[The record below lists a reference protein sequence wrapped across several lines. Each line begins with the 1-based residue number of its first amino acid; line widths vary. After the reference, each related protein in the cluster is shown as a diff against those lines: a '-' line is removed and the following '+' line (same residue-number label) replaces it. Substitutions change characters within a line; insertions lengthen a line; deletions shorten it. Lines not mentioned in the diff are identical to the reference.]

1 LPEIRQEL
9 LNTLILISSHHE
21 SHSHVLR
28 KILSTLSS
36 LFSKFPNNWQQCI
49 HSTVA
54 AIVAS
59 KAEQQPTHE
68 AGNIDFS
75 PSFHSVCQSLSEKQ
89 IILGLEFCIIL
100 IEDVKKNA
108 ALLNHHQETM
118 LDSAL
123 DQNVP
128 DLVVLLRYA
137 VEVMYPSLAPPIND
151 TILSSVFK
159 TYSAWALN
167 HTLSHEYIEL
177 LHPVTEFIFTYIQL
191 HPDTPLCHAA
201 LDLISEIMTRYPS
214 FYDHSGQL
222 HLSRILREIGQPIVV
237 AIEEKNKK
245 IQLSQPKAFIYDDDE
260 EIIQL
265 HDRAEHFA
273 KAAMAVCELSMADI
287 DDLNLQEASVLLHQ
301 LLVITDFPGPP
312 YVNNDLVVCLLEF
325 WNIYT
330 DAFLDSDDSIELS
343 TEPNPYILK
352 VIEILWNKAA
362 FPSEQQRQQMTWDED
377 DWEAF
382 TAFRDD
388 FSEFLN
394 SAVSL
399 VGPSLLSTLVSHV
412 LETLATATSRGSTES
427 VEWAK
432 LEASLFCIT
441 ALSDTFIDNSTA
453 DINEQQQLLV
463 QLFQS
468 TLLDVLSHAQHI
480 EVRKTGVSFVGAF
493 AYFYGTELGRPF
505 LATVLDCLFHS
516 LSDSLL
522 STEASESLLT
532 VSSLL
537 RTQLVEFLPSFFNMY
552 TKLYEQLEKDSRA
565 HERTVL
571 AISFVIQ
578 AVESIDQKSEYVNQL
593 TSIIFQQLEQVSVE
607 FHHDSSK
614 KDKSSDNSND
624 DILFS
629 RTLSL
634 LTCLGNLGSGLQQ
647 TDSNW
652 NENKFHFTSHLLE
665 VVKIF
670 TLEQPYFRT
679 SPEICERCCS
689 IIKSGLNNTTADG
702 GQRLAGPFKFSDQ
715 IGLEFIKAKH
725 ETGPVICYPYL
736 VDLGC
741 HIISTTDG
749 GIGPAD
755 IAQGLLGVF
764 FGDSTIEK
772 LLDYGPDEQAA
783 LLKLLC
789 VGLDVAPNQV
799 VACAGSLHQQHQAQ
813 TKVQFELYT
822 DFALAMLKTHD
833 VTILRTATLYWTKL
847 LGSLNKPAS
856 EKFPAETGLA
866 LVTVLME
873 LVSDT
878 TVRAY
883 NLEYYLDILKAL
895 LFHPILRP
903 VAIEWLHKVLL
914 APGFGDATDGSKTS
928 KEAGTNADKMSS
940 KKEAYFQHLTTSDIS
955 SLSIKDIWY

>member
-1 LPEIRQEL
+1 M
-9 LNTLILISSHHE
+9 
-21 SHSHVLR
+21 R

-36 LFSKFPNNWQQCI
+36 LFSKFPRNWHQCI
-49 HSTVA
+49 HSTIA

-59 KAEQQPTHE
+59 KAEQQPPHE
-68 AGNIDFS
+68 TEKVESS
-75 PSFHSVCQSLSEKQ
+75 PSFHSVCQSLNEKQ

-108 ALLNHHQETM
+108 ALLNLHQETM

-137 VEVMYPSLAPPIND
+137 VEVMYPSLAAPISD

-159 TYSAWALN
+159 AYSAWALN
-167 HTLSHEYIEL
+167 HPLSHEYIEL
-177 LHPVTEFIFTYIQL
+177 LQPVTEFIFTYIQL
-191 HPDTPLCHAA
+191 HPDTSLCHVA
-201 LDLISEIMTRYPS
+201 LDIISDVMTRYPS
-214 FYDHSGQL
+214 FYDHSHQS
-222 HLSRILREIGQPIVV
+222 HLSQILCEIGQPIVL

-245 IQLSQPKAFIYDDDE
+245 IQLAQPEAFIYDDDE
-260 EIIQL
+260 EIIEL
-265 HDRAEHFA
+265 HDRAEHFS

-287 DDLNLQEASVLLHQ
+287 DDLSSQEASVLLHQ
-301 LLVITDFPGPP
+301 LLVITDFPGSP
-312 YVNNDLVVCLLEF
+312 YVNNDLVIDLLEF

-343 TEPNPYILK
+343 SEPNPYILNI
-352 VIEILWNKAA
+352 IEILWNKAA
-362 FPSEQQRQQMTWDED
+362 FPSEKQRQQMAWDED

-399 VGPSLLSTLVSHV
+399 VGPSLLSNLVSHV
-412 LETLATATSRGSTES
+412 LETLATATSTGSTEF

-441 ALSDTFIDNSTA
+441 ALSDTFMDNITSS
-453 DINEQQQLLV
+453 INQQQQLLV
-463 QLFQS
+463 QLFQI
-468 TLLDVLSHAQHI
+468 TLLHALSQAQDI

-493 AYFYGTELGRPF
+493 AYFYNTELGRPF
-505 LATVLDCLFHS
+505 LATVLDYLFHS
-516 LSDSLL
+516 LSDPLL

-532 VSSLL
+532 ISSLL

-552 TKLYEQLEKDSRA
+552 TELYEQLEKDSRA

-607 FHHDSSK
+607 FHHDSNK
-614 KDKSSDNSND
+614 KDTSSDNSTD

-689 IIKSGLNNTTADG
+689 IIKSGLNNTTVDG
-702 GQRLAGPFKFSDQ
+702 EHRLAGPFKFSDQ

-725 ETGPVICYPYL
+725 ETGPVACYPYL

-741 HIISTTDG
+741 HIINTTDG
-749 GIGPAD
+749 GIGPAA

-764 FGDSTIEK
+764 FGNNTIEK

-789 VGLDVAPNQV
+789 VGLDVAPQQI
-799 VACAGSLHQQHQAQ
+799 VASAGGLHQQHQAQ
-813 TKVQFELYT
+813 TKAQFKLYT
-822 DFALAMLKTHD
+822 DFALAMLKMHD
-833 VTILRTATLYWTKL
+833 STILRTATLYWTKL
-847 LGSLNKPAS
+847 LGSLNKPAT
-856 EKFPAETGLA
+856 EQFPEETGLA

-873 LVSDT
+873 MVSDVT
-878 TVRAY
+878 ARAY

-895 LFHPILRP
+895 LFHLTLRP

-914 APGFGDATDGSKTS
+914 APEDSKASDGSTKS
-928 KEAGTNADKMSS
+928 KEGGANADKMS
-940 KKEAYFQHLTTSDIS
+940 KKEAYFQHLTSSDIS